1 MAKTYL
7 DRSEVL
13 KKIGYVAR
21 SWGIFE
27 STRKALAEKIKAIPA
42 ADVEPVKHGRWENIG
57 GDEWCCNCCGYVKTT
72 DPHINFAPIAVR
84 EWTVKSNGN
93 KELHHQNI
101 RCPDRGRDTGNT
113 RYARSEEDNAR
124 IRR

>member
-21 SWGIFE
+21 SWYLLD
-27 STRKALAEKIKAIPA
+27 SVRKKLTDKIKAIPA

-57 GDEWCCNCCGYVKTT
+57 GDEWCCDCCGYTGGGERNEK
-72 DPHINFAPIAVR
+72 II
-84 EWTVKSNGN
+84 SSSCLG
-93 KELHHQNI
+93 I
-101 RCPDRGRDTGNT
+101 DRAHTGT
-113 RYARSEEDNAR
+113 F
-124 IRR
+124 